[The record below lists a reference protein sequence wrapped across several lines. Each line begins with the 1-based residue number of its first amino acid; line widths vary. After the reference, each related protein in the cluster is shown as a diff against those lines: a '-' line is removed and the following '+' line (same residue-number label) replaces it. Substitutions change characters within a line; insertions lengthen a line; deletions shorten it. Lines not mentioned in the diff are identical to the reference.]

1 MSAPTLDEL
10 EARLQL
16 AQASGHSDK
25 ELVDALNE
33 LAWTIRQKD
42 AGS

>member
-1 MSAPTLDEL
+1 VSAPTLDEL